1 MGFRKKKTLMDQAA
15 DIVEGIRPPI
25 ESAVETARDKAG
37 PLLTEARDKAGPILT
52 DARDRAVPLIND
64 AREQARPYIAQG
76 RAVATE
82 KAAAG
87 AAFAAETAAA
97 ARDAAAARV
106 SELKGEPPKKKGGK
120 FKKLLLLTGIGG
132 LAAFAYKKFT
142 ASDDSWQS
150 SYTPAPPPRPANEP
164 AKKPAAATAA
174 TAAGDDQGAASP
186 DEALA
191 DAAEEPHEVTTPED
205 PADVVD
211 VDEPGTHKG

>member
-1 MGFRKKKTLMDQAA
+1 M
-15 DIVEGIRPPI
+15 
-25 ESAVETARDKAG
+25 
-37 PLLTEARDKAGPILT
+37 LT

-64 AREQARPYIAQG
+64 ARDNARPYIAQG

-106 SELKGEPPKKKGGK
+106 AELKGEPPKKKGGK
-120 FKKLLLLTGIGG
+120 FKKILLLTGIGG

-164 AKKPAAATAA
+164 ANKPAPTA
-174 TAAGDDQGAASP
+174 TAAGDDQAAASP

-211 VDEPGTHKG
+211 VEEPGAHKG